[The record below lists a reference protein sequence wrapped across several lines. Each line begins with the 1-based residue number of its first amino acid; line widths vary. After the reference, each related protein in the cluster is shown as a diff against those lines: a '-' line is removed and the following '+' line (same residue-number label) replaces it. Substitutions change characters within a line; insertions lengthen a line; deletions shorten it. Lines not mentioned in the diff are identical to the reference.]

1 MRFLHGGWE
10 QKKAMKLE
18 IKEANGIVS
27 FIFQGRLDAV
37 TSEGVESDIMQSIT
51 EGGRYLYN
59 LASLHYISSAG
70 LRVLLATS
78 KEIQHKQGRFV
89 MCASNPDV
97 RHILEISGFASI
109 FHLVDTLE
117 EGQEALAG

>member
-1 MRFLHGGWE
+1 
-10 QKKAMKLE
+10 MKME
-18 IKEANGIVS
+18 IDEANGIVS

-37 TSEGVESDIMQSIT
+37 TSESVEADIMPAIT

-59 LASLHYISSAG
+59 LASLDYVSSAG

-78 KEIQHKQGRFV
+78 KEIQRRQGRFV
-89 MCASNPDV
+89 MCAPNSNV

-109 FHLVDTLE
+109 FHLVDTVE
-117 EGQEALAG
+117 EGRRVLTG

>member
-1 MRFLHGGWE
+1 
-10 QKKAMKLE
+10 MKLE

-37 TSEGVESDIMQSIT
+37 TSEGVESDIIQSIN
-51 EGGRYLYN
+51 EGGRYIYN
-59 LASLHYISSAG
+59 LASLEYISSAG

-89 MCASNPDV
+89 MCGPSPDV

-109 FHLVDTLE
+109 FHLADTLE
-117 EGQEALAG
+117 EGQAALAG

>member
-1 MRFLHGGWE
+1 
-10 QKKAMKLE
+10 MKMD
-18 IKEANGIVS
+18 IREANGIVS

-37 TSEGVESDIMQSIT
+37 TSEGVEADIMRAIT

-78 KEIQHKQGRFV
+78 KEIQRRHGRFV
-89 MCASNPDV
+89 MCAPNQDV

-117 EGQEALAG
+117 EGQDALAG